1 MGIFSFRKRT
11 EAVGLPGVTGIGT
24 RLMRTDTTALSSA
37 AHWSCI
43 TLLCGKM
50 ATLPF
55 TAHKEGTT
63 RELGKANVL
72 TGLIDRPNRFMTHYQ
87 FFYIMEF
94 NFEEH
99 GVAIA
104 VKEYSSNGRVIAL
117 YPVSPSTMTAY
128 WTDNGDLRF
137 RCSTN
142 GKDYAREDLL
152 VIWNTPVGY
161 DTALS
166 PLQFAQDDIDLT
178 TEAKKLQKE
187 YYKGGAVLGRLIKVP
202 NSTYDKTKE
211 QIKAVFDSAIGYRN
225 MIIPDSVSVEPIRVE
240 GEDIAKLIEAQ
251 AWDVKEVAR
260 RFHVPVSFLGDT
272 SGGYGTQEQQAIQ
285 LVTECLQPRCK
296 AWEIAWN
303 NDVCASDEYVK
314 FELQSLMRGDHAT
327 RQAWYTAMLTHGVMS
342 VNEVRDLEDME
353 PIGKEG
359 DVHYFQSGFASLKDI
374 ANGAFTKA
382 GATTTEPTQNES
394 SVDPTLLDIT
404 EKTRFVFANGT
415 EEKSIVNRIRYVA
428 DKLGLDDEEWLGEYV
443 RATLSRKA
451 NWNAENEAYRCT
463 NAILVRKCMKEG
475 ARYTLNG
482 REPGKDGKFEEDG
495 KKFRNPP
502 TKLGDKRIITV
513 EVK

>member
-1 MGIFSFRKRT
+1 MGIFNFRRKAEST
-11 EAVGLPGVTGIGT
+11 MPSVTAGGSRI
-24 RLMRTDTTALSSA
+24 LRTDTSALTSA

-50 ATLPF
+50 STLPF
-55 TAHKEGTT
+55 TAHREGSTK
-63 RELGKANVL
+63 ELGRVSTL
-72 TGLIDRPNRFMTHYQ
+72 TGLIDRPNRWMTHYQ
-87 FFYIMEF
+87 FFWIMEY

-104 VKEYSSNGRVIAL
+104 IKDYSSNGKVIAL

-128 WTDNGDLRF
+128 WTEDGNLRF

-161 DTALS
+161 ETALS
-166 PLQFAQDDIDLT
+166 PLQYAQGDIDLT
-178 TEAKKLQKE
+178 SEAKKLQKE

-202 NSTYDKTKE
+202 GSTYDKTKE

-225 MIIPDSVSVEPIRVE
+225 MIIPDTVNVEPIRVE

-272 SGGYGTQEQQAIQ
+272 SGGYGSQEQQALQ

-303 NDVCASDEYVK
+303 NDVCADDEYVK
-314 FELQSLMRGDHAT
+314 FELQGLLRGDHAS

-342 VNEVRDLEDME
+342 INEVRELEDMP

-359 DVHYFQSGFASLKDI
+359 DVHYFQSGFANVKDI
-374 ANGAFTKA
+374 ESGAFA
-382 GATTTEPTQNES
+382 GNKATTTQ
-394 SVDPTLLDIT
+394 
-404 EKTRFVFANGT
+404 
-415 EEKSIVNRIRYVA
+415 EEKNGIDYKGMTESNVDLFSRSIPMSEYDRVVKETA
-428 DKLGLDDEEWLGEYV
+428 MEMGLHDDEWVTEYIEGAHGRMGPTWDGE
-443 RATLSRKA
+443 R
-451 NWNAENEAYRCT
+451 EAYRAT
-463 NAILVRKCMKEG
+463 NAIIVHKCIKEG
-475 ARYTLNG
+475 KKYTLNG
-482 REPGKDGKFEEDG
+482 IEPTGGYFVEDG

-502 TKLGDKRIITV
+502 VKVGDRRILTI
-513 EVK
+513 EE